1 MSCLNIKEG
10 CNTHFYS
17 DALFNLVAQK
27 RVVATKLLFELLLE
41 KLI

>member
-10 CNTHFYS
+10 CNTQFYS
-17 DALFNLVAQK
+17 DALFNLVALK
-27 RVVATKLLFELLLE
+27 RVAAAKLLFELLLE

>member
-17 DALFNLVAQK
+17 DALFNLVPQK
-27 RVVATKLLFELLLE
+27 GVVATELLFELLLG